1 MAKGQSTAWMEAAV
15 RSQLRGPPSAGQ
27 AEPRT
32 STAYSPHGG
41 YAVKPADKMAPA
53 RAKHRRKKR
62 NKRSQP
68 FIDPEGFVVHV
79 DEGVGESFTAMFEI
93 AFPAPAMGKSPQG
106 LQYTVQPVGS
116 FHGLGTSP
124 SAATAPTGPGRFMN
138 VVDGPE
144 IKRQRRPTK
153 RHRKPSIAKMVR
165 GVSPRS

>member
-1 MAKGQSTAWMEAAV
+1 MADRRQSTARLVEAAV

-32 STAYSPHGG
+32 SSTAYSPHGG
-41 YAVKPADKMAPA
+41 YAVTPADKMAPA
-53 RAKHRRKKR
+53 RAKHRKRK
-62 NKRSQP
+62 NKRSQA
-68 FIDPEGFVVHV
+68 FIGV
-79 DEGVGESFTAMFEI
+79 DEEGVGESFTAMFEI

-116 FHGLGTSP
+116 LHGLGTSP
-124 SAATAPTGPGRFMN
+124 SAATAPDGPGRFLN

-144 IKRQRRPTK
+144 IKRKRSRK
-153 RHRKPSIAKMVR
+153 RHRKPTVAKMVR